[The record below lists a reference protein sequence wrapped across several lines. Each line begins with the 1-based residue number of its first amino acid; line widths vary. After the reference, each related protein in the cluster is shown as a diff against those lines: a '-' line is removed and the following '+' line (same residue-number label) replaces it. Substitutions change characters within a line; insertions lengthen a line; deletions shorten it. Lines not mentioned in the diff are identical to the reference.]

1 MGVPSLVTIG
11 QTRAEQ
17 WPIFGDS
24 YHANLY
30 EQLFGVTQD
39 PISSTSGHP
48 MVTKLGT
55 PIMSVLLSCFE
66 SFSGGQTNPGP
77 NHSRYLTDN
86 GKSMETVF
94 GER

>member
-55 PIMSVLLSCFE
+55 PIM
-66 SFSGGQTNPGP
+66 
-77 NHSRYLTDN
+77 
-86 GKSMETVF
+86 
-94 GER
+94 